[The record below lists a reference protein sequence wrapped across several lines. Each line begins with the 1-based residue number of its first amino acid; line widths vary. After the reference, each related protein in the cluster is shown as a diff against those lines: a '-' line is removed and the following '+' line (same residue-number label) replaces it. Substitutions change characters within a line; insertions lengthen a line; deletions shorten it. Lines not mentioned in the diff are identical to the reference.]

1 MLSARQVYAVG
12 VEPAGAERARDL
24 FESRLFWNR
33 HFRQKLTDNPRL
45 THEAVNPVLQGL
57 FASDEE
63 CDLELIEAWKEGRT
77 GFPMV
82 DASMRA
88 LVETG
93 WLNFRMRAMVASF
106 FGYILKQWWRVGADF
121 MYYHLIAGSASI
133 R

>member
-33 HFRQKLTDNPRL
+33 HFRQKLADNPRL

-63 CDLELIEAWKEGRT
+63 CDLELIEAWEEGRT

-106 FGYILKQWWRVGADF
+106 FGYILKQW
-121 MYYHLIAGSASI
+121 
-133 R
+133 